1 MKVVHI
7 APHFDNS
14 GNGVV
19 NVAVDLACMQS
30 RIGAD
35 VAFVGAAGSFGDLL
49 ARERVKVHAI
59 SVCSVRQAFSSLYYL
74 HQVLNEFD
82 PDIVHAHMVPGALLA
97 YLLKRLGRFK
107 LVTTVHNS
115 ERFGTPLMAVGD
127 ISICVS
133 NQLAIEMRAR
143 GIPAR
148 KIRVVHNGPVG
159 SPRSPPSSEI
169 IVLKHPAVIT
179 ISELATFKGLGDL
192 ITAFSSLSDRQSE
205 PHLYILG
212 SGAERSK
219 FEAQARATSC
229 SDRITFCG
237 WIADPASYLRAADIF
252 VLASHRE
259 GFGLV
264 LAEARA
270 AGCAIVATRT
280 GGIPEV
286 LDNGSAG
293 ILVPA
298 HCPARLAEVLSL
310 LIQDTVLRQT
320 WRAKA
325 GQNLEWLTCLRAAKE
340 TLSVYDEACGLSA

>member
-192 ITAFSSLSDRQSE
+192 ITAFSSLSDGRSE
-205 PHLYILG
+205 AHLYILG

-219 FEAQARATSC
+219 FEAQARAASC

-237 WIADPASYLRAADIF
+237 WIADPASYPLAADIF

-270 AGCAIVATRT
+270 AGCAIVATRI

-286 LDNGSAG
+286 LDNGAAG

-298 HCPARLAEVLSL
+298 HCPARLAEALNL
-310 LIQDTVLRQT
+310 LIHDTVLRQT
-320 WRAKA
+320 WRAK
-325 GQNLEWLTCLRAAKE
+325 
-340 TLSVYDEACGLSA
+340 

>member
-35 VAFVGAAGSFGDLL
+35 VAFVGASGSFHDLL
-49 ARERVKVHAI
+49 AQENVTVHTISASSGRHVLSTLKRLHRV
-59 SVCSVRQAFSSLYYL
+59 LD
-74 HQVLNEFD
+74 EFD
-82 PDIVHAHMVPGALLA
+82 PDIVHAHMVPGALFA
-97 YLLKRLGRFK
+97 YALKRGARFK

-115 ERFGTPLMAVGD
+115 GRFGTPLMSVGD

-133 NQLAIEMRAR
+133 NQLAVEMRAR

-148 KIRVVHNGPVG
+148 KIRVVHNGPLG
-159 SPRSPPSSEI
+159 SPRSPSFSET
-169 IVLKHPAVIT
+169 IVLKRPAIIT

-192 ITAFSSLSDRQSE
+192 IAAFSLLSNRSSE
-205 PHLYILG
+205 AHLYILG
-212 SGAERSK
+212 AGSERSK
-219 FEAQARATSC
+219 FERQARATSC
-229 SDRITFCG
+229 SDRIIFCG
-237 WIADPASYLRAADIF
+237 SVGDPASYLRAADIF

-286 LDNGSAG
+286 LENGSAG

-298 HCPARLAEVLSL
+298 HSPARLAEALNL
-310 LIQDTVLRQT
+310 LIEDDAVRQS

-325 GQNLEWLTCLRAAKE
+325 VQNLEWLTCLRATKE
-340 TLSVYDEACGLSA
+340 TLSVYDEACRVST